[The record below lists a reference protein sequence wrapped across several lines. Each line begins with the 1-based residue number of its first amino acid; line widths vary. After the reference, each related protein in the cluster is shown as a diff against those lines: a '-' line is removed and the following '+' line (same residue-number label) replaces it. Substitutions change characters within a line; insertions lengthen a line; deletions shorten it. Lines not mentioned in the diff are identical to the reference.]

1 MSGRARLA
9 VLTLLPLALSAVL
22 TYAVLEGYL
31 PPAYAVFEITAP
43 PYPGKHIYCTSL
55 VASFGRGTYIVTID
69 PATRVYVEASPAAEG
84 LPDIVNETATFIL
97 RSNRAVFLRLCA
109 YLGPYDTRVATVEVS
124 RRY

>member
-9 VLTLLPLALSAVL
+9 VLALLPLALSAVL

-31 PPAYAVFEITAP
+31 PPAHAVFEITAP
-43 PYPGKHIYCTSL
+43 PYPGKHMYCTSL
-55 VASFGRGTYIVTID
+55 TASFGRGTYVVTIK
-69 PATRVYVEASPAAEG
+69 PAASVYVETSPAAEG
-84 LPDIVNETATFIL
+84 LPAVVNETATFIL
-97 RSNRAVFLRLCA
+97 RSNRAVFLKLCA